1 MALIKRGIGKIS
13 HIIHTSDEELDEE
26 TKKEALYI
34 GKAKLTKKSS
44 DDKKEDKEG
53 K

>member
-1 MALIKRGIGKIS
+1 MTLIKRGIGTIS
-13 HIIHTSDEELDEE
+13 HVIHTSDEDLDEK

-34 GKAKLTKKSS
+34 GKKGLNKFSS
-44 DDKKEDKEG
+44 KDKKEEKEG